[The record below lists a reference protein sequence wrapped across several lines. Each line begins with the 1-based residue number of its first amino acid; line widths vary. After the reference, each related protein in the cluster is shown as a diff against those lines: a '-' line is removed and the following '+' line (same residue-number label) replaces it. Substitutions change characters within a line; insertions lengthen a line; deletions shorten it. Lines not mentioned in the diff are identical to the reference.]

1 MNIVN
6 WKKGMKDGIP
16 ICLGYFAVSFAVG
29 MLAVSCGFS
38 VWQAALLS
46 LTNVTSAG
54 EIAGITLAAAGAPY
68 YEMALTQLVIN
79 LRYCLMSFSLSQK
92 IEKESAKGHRFLIA
106 YGITDEIFGVA
117 SSRKGKVSPYYFYG
131 LITVAV
137 PGWTLGTLL
146 GAVSGNIMPSFMVS
160 ALGIAIYGM
169 FLAIIIPSSKTNRVV
184 LGVVLA
190 AMLLSL
196 LVKILPV
203 LNRVSDGFAII
214 LVTVAVAG
222 VAAYFYPVEE
232 ED

>member
-1 MNIVN
+1 
-6 WKKGMKDGIP
+6 
-16 ICLGYFAVSFAVG
+16 
-29 MLAVSCGFS
+29 
-38 VWQAALLS
+38 
-46 LTNVTSAG
+46 
-54 EIAGITLAAAGAPY
+54 
-68 YEMALTQLVIN
+68 
-79 LRYCLMSFSLSQK
+79 
-92 IEKESAKGHRFLIA
+92 
-106 YGITDEIFGVA
+106 
-117 SSRKGKVSPYYFYG
+117 
-131 LITVAV
+131 
-137 PGWTLGTLL
+137 
-146 GAVSGNIMPSFMVS
+146 MVS

-196 LVKILPV
+196 LLKILPV